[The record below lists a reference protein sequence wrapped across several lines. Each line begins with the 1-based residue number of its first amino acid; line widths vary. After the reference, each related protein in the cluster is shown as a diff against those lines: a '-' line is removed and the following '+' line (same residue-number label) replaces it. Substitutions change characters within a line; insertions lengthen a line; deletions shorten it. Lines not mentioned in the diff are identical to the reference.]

1 MINARGSAVS
11 PPAAPRI
18 FSPPLR
24 VAIVGAGPAG
34 IHAAGALAELAPG
47 TKIDMF
53 ERLPTPYGLVRYGLA
68 PGHAESEKFVD
79 SLHTVLVASD
89 FRLFCNVE
97 IGKDLSVEDLRS
109 SYDAVIIATGAP
121 RDALLDIPGVEL
133 PGSFG
138 AADFVGWYND
148 HPDAPQ
154 HWPLHAESV
163 AVIGG
168 GNVALDVT
176 RMLLAEAQ
184 PLQATD
190 VSDEVREGIAG
201 SRVREVHI
209 FVRRGPA
216 DARFSPNELRALGE
230 LPGVDVVV
238 DAADVAPD
246 RHIERMTKQLVH
258 TRLAVETLR
267 SFADTAPADRTAQRR
282 VHLHFYR
289 QPVEILGNGKVEALR
304 VERTDPD
311 GYGHVT
317 ASGVCTDYPV
327 QAVYRAIGFLGTPLA
342 GVPFDHGRGIVSHR
356 SGSVVD
362 ESGLPIAG
370 LFVTGWMKRGAAGLI
385 GAARPDARQTVET
398 MLRQLDS
405 FGGRRVDRSRIEE
418 VLAAGNL
425 LPVDWEGW
433 LRIDAA
439 EKDLGVEHGRPRVK
453 IGDREELLRIGT
465 KSAVHAE

>member
-1 MINARGSAVS
+1 MISARGSEVPPLAS
-11 PPAAPRI
+11 PRF
-18 FSPPLR
+18 FSPPLS

-47 TKIDMF
+47 TKTDVF

-68 PGHAESEKFVD
+68 PGHPESEKFVH
-79 SLHTVLVASD
+79 SLHATLAASD

-138 AADFVGWYND
+138 SAEFVAWYND
-148 HPDAPQ
+148 HPYSSLQ
-154 HWPLHAESV
+154 WPLNAESV

-176 RMLLAEAQ
+176 RMLLAEAKS
-184 PLQATD
+184 LQATD
-190 VSDEVREGIAG
+190 VSAEVREGMAG

-246 RHIERMTKQLVH
+246 RHIERMAKQSVH

-267 SFADTAPADRTAQRR
+267 TFADPSADRTSHRR

-289 QPVEILGNGKVEALR
+289 QPTEILGSGKVEALR
-304 VERTDPD
+304 VERTVPD

-317 ASGVCTDYPV
+317 ASGACTDYPV
-327 QAVYRAIGFLGTPLA
+327 HAVYRAIGFLGTPLA
-342 GVPFDHGRGIVSHR
+342 GVPFDHGRGTVVHR
-356 SGSVVD
+356 GGAVVD
-362 ESGLPIAG
+362 ESGSPVAG

-398 MLRQLDS
+398 MLYQLDS
-405 FGGRRVDRSRIEE
+405 VGERRADRSGIAR
-418 VLAAGNL
+418 LLGAGNVVS
-425 LPVDWEGW
+425 VDWDGW

-439 EKDLGVEHGRPRVK
+439 ERNLGVKHGRDRVK
-453 IGDREELLRIGT
+453 IKDREVLVGIGT
-465 KSAVHAE
+465 NLPVHPQ

>member
-1 MINARGSAVS
+1 MISVRAVPQRAS
-11 PPAAPRI
+11 PRV
-18 FSPPLR
+18 FSPAR
-24 VAIVGAGPAG
+24 SVAIVGAGPAG

-47 TKIDMF
+47 TKTDVF

-68 PGHAESEKFVD
+68 PGHPESETFVH
-79 SLHTVLVASD
+79 SLHTALGTSD

-267 SFADTAPADRTAQRR
+267 SFAGTAPADRTAQRR

-356 SGSVVD
+356 SGAVVD

-405 FGGRRVDRSRIEE
+405 FGGRRADRSRIEE
-418 VLAAGNL
+418 VLAAGDL
-425 LPVDWEGW
+425 FPVDWEGW

-453 IGDREELLRIGT
+453 IGDREELVRIGT

>member
-1 MINARGSAVS
+1 MINARGPAVS
-11 PPAAPRI
+11 PTAAPRF
-18 FSPPLR
+18 FSPPLS

-34 IHAAGALAELAPG
+34 IHAASALAELAPG
-47 TKIDMF
+47 TKTDVF

-68 PGHAESEKFVD
+68 PGHPESETFVH
-79 SLHTVLVASD
+79 SLHTALGTSD

-97 IGKDLSVEDLRS
+97 IGKDLSVEVLRT

-121 RDALLDIPGVEL
+121 RDVPLDIPGVDL

-138 AADFVGWYND
+138 SADFVSWYND
-148 HPDAPQ
+148 HPDSSPQ
-154 HWPLHAESV
+154 WPLNAESV

-176 RMLLAEAQ
+176 RMLLTEAQ
-184 PLQATD
+184 SLQATD
-190 VSDEVREGIAG
+190 VSDEVRKGIAD
-201 SRVREVHI
+201 SLVREVHI

-246 RHIERMTKQLVH
+246 RHIERMARQSVH

-267 SFADTAPADRTAQRR
+267 AFADPSADRTSHRR

-289 QPVEILGNGKVEALR
+289 QPTEILGGGKVEALR
-304 VERTDPD
+304 VGRTVPN

-317 ASGVCTDYPV
+317 ASGACTDYPV
-327 QAVYRAIGFLGTPLA
+327 RAVYRAIGFVGTPLA
-342 GVPFDHGRGIVSHR
+342 GVPFDCGRGTVPHR
-356 SGSVVD
+356 GGAVVD
-362 ESGLPIAG
+362 ERGSPIAG
-370 LFVTGWMKRGAAGLI
+370 LFVAGWMKRGATGLI
-385 GAARPDARQTVET
+385 GAARSDARQTVET
-398 MLRQLDS
+398 LLQQADS
-405 FGGRRVDRSRIEE
+405 ADERRADHRRIAE
-418 VLAAGNL
+418 VIGAGNVVS
-425 LPVDWEGW
+425 VDWNGW

-439 EKDLGVEHGRPRVK
+439 ERDLGVKHGRDRVK
-453 IGDREELLRIGT
+453 IKDREVLVGIGT
-465 KSAVHAE
+465 NLRVHPQ

>member
-1 MINARGSAVS
+1 MISVRAVPQRAS
-11 PPAAPRI
+11 PRV
-18 FSPPLR
+18 FSPAR
-24 VAIVGAGPAG
+24 SVAIVGAGPAG

-47 TKIDMF
+47 TKTDVF

-68 PGHAESEKFVD
+68 PGHPESETFVH
-79 SLHTVLVASD
+79 SLHTALGTSD

-148 HPDAPQ
+148 HPDSSPQ
-154 HWPLHAESV
+154 WPLNTESV

-176 RMLLAEAQ
+176 RMLLADARS
-184 PLQATD
+184 LHTTD
-190 VSDEVREGIAG
+190 VSAEVQEGFAD
-201 SRVREVHI
+201 SLVREVHI

-267 SFADTAPADRTAQRR
+267 SFAGTAPADRTAQRR

-356 SGSVVD
+356 SGAVVD

-405 FGGRRVDRSRIEE
+405 FGGRRADRSRIEE
-418 VLAAGNL
+418 VLAAGDL
-425 LPVDWEGW
+425 FPVDWEGW

-453 IGDREELLRIGT
+453 IGDREELVRIGT

>member
-1 MINARGSAVS
+1 M
-11 PPAAPRI
+11 
-18 FSPPLR
+18 
-24 VAIVGAGPAG
+24 
-34 IHAAGALAELAPG
+34 HAAGALAELAPG
-47 TKIDMF
+47 TKTDVF

-68 PGHAESEKFVD
+68 PGHPESEKFAH
-79 SLHTVLVASD
+79 SLHTTLVASE

-97 IGKDLSVEDLRS
+97 IGKDLSVDDLRS

-121 RDALLDIPGVEL
+121 RDAPLDILGVEL

-138 AADFVGWYND
+138 GAEFVGWYND
-148 HPDAPQ
+148 HPDSSPQ
-154 HWPLHAESV
+154 WPLNAESV

-184 PLQATD
+184 SLQATD
-190 VSDEVREGIAG
+190 VSDQVREGIAG

-238 DAADVAPD
+238 DSVDVVPD
-246 RHIERMTKQLVH
+246 RHVERMTKQLVH

-267 SFADTAPADRTAQRR
+267 GFADTAPADRTAQRR

-304 VERTDPD
+304 VERTVPD

-317 ASGVCTDYPV
+317 ASGICTDYPV

-342 GVPFDHGRGIVSHR
+342 GVPSITDAAMLRTRAAQR
-356 SGSVVD
+356 S
-362 ESGLPIAG
+362 
-370 LFVTGWMKRGAAGLI
+370 TR
-385 GAARPDARQTVET
+385 AAR
-398 MLRQLDS
+398 
-405 FGGRRVDRSRIEE
+405 RSQ
-418 VLAAGNL
+418 VC
-425 LPVDWEGW
+425 
-433 LRIDAA
+433 
-439 EKDLGVEHGRPRVK
+439 
-453 IGDREELLRIGT
+453 
-465 KSAVHAE
+465 S

>member
-1 MINARGSAVS
+1 MISVRAVS
-11 PPAAPRI
+11 PLASPRV
-18 FSPPLR
+18 FSPPR
-24 VAIVGAGPAG
+24 SVAIVGAGPAG
-34 IHAAGALAELAPG
+34 IYAAGALAELAPG
-47 TKIDMF
+47 TKTDVF

-68 PGHAESEKFVD
+68 PGHPESEKFVH
-79 SLHTVLVASD
+79 SLHTALGASD

-121 RDALLDIPGVEL
+121 RDAPLDIPGVEL

-138 AADFVGWYND
+138 GADFVGWYND
-148 HPDAPQ
+148 HPDSSPQ
-154 HWPLHAESV
+154 RLLNAESV

-176 RMLLAEAQ
+176 RMLLAEVQ
-184 PLQATD
+184 SLLATD
-190 VSDEVREGIAG
+190 VSAEVQEGIAD
-201 SRVREVHI
+201 SLVREVHI

-246 RHIERMTKQLVH
+246 RHTERMTKQLVH

-267 SFADTAPADRTAQRR
+267 TFAGAASADRIAQRR

-289 QPVEILGNGKVEALR
+289 QPAEILGNGKVEALR

-317 ASGVCTDYPV
+317 ASGSCTDYPV

-342 GVPFDHGRGIVSHR
+342 GVPFDHRRGTVPHR
-356 SGSVVD
+356 SGAVVD
-362 ESGLPIAG
+362 ECGLPITG
-370 LFVTGWMKRGAAGLI
+370 LFVTGWMKRGAVGLI
-385 GAARPDARQTVET
+385 GAARSDARQTVET
-398 MLRQLDS
+398 ILRQLDS
-405 FGGRRVDRSRIEE
+405 VGERRSDRSRIAAL
-418 VLAAGNL
+418 LAAGNV

-439 EKDLGVEHGRPRVK
+439 ERDLGVRHGRDRVK
-453 IGDREELLRIGT
+453 IKEREDLVRIGT
-465 KSAVHAE
+465 NLPVYPQ

>member
-1 MINARGSAVS
+1 MINARGPAVS
-11 PPAAPRI
+11 PPAAPRF
-18 FSPPLR
+18 FSPPLS

-47 TKIDMF
+47 TKTDVF

-68 PGHAESEKFVD
+68 PGHPESEKFAH
-79 SLHTVLVASD
+79 SLHTTLVASE

-97 IGKDLSVEDLRS
+97 IGKDLSVDDLRS

-121 RDALLDIPGVEL
+121 RDAPLDIPGVEL

-138 AADFVGWYND
+138 GAEFVGWYND

-154 HWPLHAESV
+154 HWPMYAESV

-176 RMLLAEAQ
+176 RMLLVEAQ
-184 PLQATD
+184 SLQAKD

-238 DAADVAPD
+238 DSADVAPD
-246 RHIERMTKQLVH
+246 RHVERMTKQLVH

-267 SFADTAPADRTAQRR
+267 GFADTAPADRTAQRR

-304 VERTDPD
+304 VEWTDPD

-342 GVPFDHGRGIVSHR
+342 GVPFDHGRGTVSHR
-356 SGSVVD
+356 SGAVVD

-398 MLRQLDS
+398 MLHQLDS
-405 FGGRRVDRSRIEE
+405 AYERRAGHGRIAE
-418 VLAAGNL
+418 VLGAGRVV
-425 LPVDWEGW
+425 PVDWDGW

-439 EKDLGVEHGRPRVK
+439 ERALGVKHGRDRIK
-453 IGDREELLRIGT
+453 IKERDELVRIGT
-465 KSAVHAE
+465 ESAVHAE

>member
-18 FSPPLR
+18 LSPPLR
-24 VAIVGAGPAG
+24 VSIVGAGPAG

-79 SLHTVLVASD
+79 SLHTALVASD

-176 RMLLAEAQ
+176 RMLLVEAQ
-184 PLQATD
+184 SLQATD

-258 TRLAVETLR
+258 ARLAVETLR
-267 SFADTAPADRTAQRR
+267 SFAGTAPADRTAQRR

-327 QAVYRAIGFLGTPLA
+327 QAAYRAIGFLGTPLA

-356 SGSVVD
+356 SGAVVD

-405 FGGRRVDRSRIEE
+405 FGGRRADRSRIEE
-418 VLAAGNL
+418 VLAAGDL
-425 LPVDWEGW
+425 FPVDWEGW

-453 IGDREELLRIGT
+453 IGDREELVRIGT